1 MTKQVL
7 NRGTIA
13 NDGTGDTLRTAGLK
27 INSNFDELYQFLG
40 GKTDGTLSN
49 EISLEDDAVVFEG
62 SSTDQHEVRLKAA
75 NATADRILTLPDA
88 NGEFVLTIATQ
99 TLTNKT
105 LTSPVVSD
113 LTITDG
119 GANHQYSLVAADIAA
134 NRNINLPLL
143 TDSDEFTFNDHTQT
157 LTNKTLTTPVISTP
171 RITGSINDNANN
183 ELIVLTGVSSPQNH
197 IEIVNAADDTNPQI
211 KAVGDDANINLELH
225 AKGTGGIAIED
236 KLVLGS
242 QQLTSSPGVVDLNK
256 PVTFLNIGTGSKT
269 CTLANGVEDGEVKH
283 IINRNGATWTLTIT
297 GNDAAAD
304 TVSLPPRASISL
316 IYSLNATEWY
326 VISNNGA
333 TIS

>member
-27 INSNFDELYQFLG
+27 INANFDELYQFLG
-40 GKTDGTLSN
+40 SKTDGTLSL
-49 EISLEDDAVVFEG
+49 EVGIEDDAIVFEG
-62 SSTDQHEVRLKAA
+62 TSTDQHEVRLKAA

-88 NGEFVLTIATQ
+88 DGDFLLTTATQ
-99 TLTNKT
+99 TITNKT
-105 LTSPVVSD
+105 ITSPIVSG

-119 GANHQYSLVAADIAA
+119 GANHQYSLVPADIAA

-171 RITGSINDNANN
+171 RITGSINDNSNN
-183 ELIVLTGVSSPQNH
+183 EVIVLTSNSSAQNH
-197 IEIVNAADDTNPQI
+197 VEVTNAGDDLNPTI
-211 KAVGDDANINLELH
+211 KAVGDDTNINLELYG
-225 AKGTGGIAIED
+225 KGTGGVAIED
-236 KLVLGS
+236 KLILGVQNLAS
-242 QQLTSSPGVVDLNK
+242 TPGTVSLDA
-256 PVTFLNIGTGSKT
+256 PISILNIGTGTPT
-269 CTLANGVEDGEVKH
+269 CTLPVGIEEGEVKH
-283 IINRNGATWTLTIT
+283 IINRGAATWTMAIT
-297 GNDAAAD
+297 GNDGSHDA
-304 TVSLPPRASISL
+304 VSLPTRASVSL
-316 IYSLNATEWY
+316 VYSLSATEWY

>member
-49 EISLEDDAVVFEG
+49 EVSLEDDAVVFEG

-88 NGEFVLTIATQ
+88 DGEFVLTIATQ

-105 LTSPVVSD
+105 LTSPVVSG
-113 LTITDG
+113 LTITDQG
-119 GANHQYSLVAADIAA
+119 GDHQYSLLPA
-134 NRNINLPLL
+134 NISANTNIRLPLL
-143 TDSDEFTFNDHTQT
+143 TDSDQFTMNKVAQT
-157 LTNKTLTTPVISTP
+157 LQNKTLTAPVISTP
-171 RITGSINDNANN
+171 RITGSINDNSNN
-183 ELIVLTGVSSPQNH
+183 ELIVLTGVSASQNH
-197 IEIVNAADDTNPQI
+197 IEIVNAGDDNNPQI

-236 KLVLGS
+236 KLVLGT
-242 QQLTSSPGVVDLNK
+242 QQLTSSPGVVDLGK

-283 IINRNGATWTLTIT
+283 IINRNGATWTLTIS
-297 GNDAAAD
+297 GNDGGANS
-304 TVSLPPRASISL
+304 VSLPPRASISL
-316 IYSLNATEWY
+316 IYSLQATEWY
-326 VISNNGA
+326 IISNNGA